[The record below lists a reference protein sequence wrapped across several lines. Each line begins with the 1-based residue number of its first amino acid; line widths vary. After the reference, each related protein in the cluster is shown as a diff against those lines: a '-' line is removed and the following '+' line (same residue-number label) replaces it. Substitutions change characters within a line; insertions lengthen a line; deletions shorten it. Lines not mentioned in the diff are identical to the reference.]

1 MHPFGYF
8 ALMGLRHFLVGSTV
22 CILPP
27 NPCTYL
33 LGPSGRGPGRHSW
46 KLQRKA
52 LLISLGP
59 LSSSLFGAPGI
70 LLPCPVKAPSTVII
84 IRFHYLQ
91 FSIYASH
98 QLPPKSFPSGQG
110 SGSVNELQ
118 IQQFDVLCSLR
129 AHFSLSYPWVTE
141 EEWKESSFS
150 GSILTYNQ
158 KGPIRGLQCKQR
170 GSLF

>member
-8 ALMGLRHFLVGSTV
+8 ALMGLRHFLAGSTV

-27 NPCTYL
+27 RPCMYL
-33 LGPSGRGPGRHSW
+33 LGLSGRGPGRHSW
-46 KLQRKA
+46 KLQRNA

-59 LSSSLFGAPGI
+59 LSSSLFRAPGI
-70 LLPCPVKAPSTVII
+70 LSCPVIAVII
-84 IRFHYLQ
+84 ICFHYLQ

-98 QLPPKSFPSGQG
+98 QLPSKSFPSGQG

-141 EEWKESSFS
+141 EEWKESSSS